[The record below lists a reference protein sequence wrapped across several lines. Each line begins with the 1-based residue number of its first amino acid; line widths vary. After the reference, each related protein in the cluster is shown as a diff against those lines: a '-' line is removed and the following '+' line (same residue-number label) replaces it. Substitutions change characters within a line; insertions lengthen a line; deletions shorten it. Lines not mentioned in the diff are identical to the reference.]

1 VAYFRGGRFAMA
13 VLTPSGGMVPPA
25 FPAVSRFATDGFRR
39 DGALGDASRYRAI
52 LNAIDHGFCV
62 IEVLFDTADRPL
74 DYRFLEV
81 NAAFAAQTGLD
92 DPVGR
97 TMLSLRPDHERH
109 WFELYGRVALTG
121 EPLRF
126 EREAAALGRWY
137 AVYAFRIDAPED
149 RRVAILFNDIT
160 AQKREAERVRLLAAE
175 VDHRAKN
182 MLTVVASLVRLTR
195 GGTVEAFRQDLLGRV
210 QAMARSQ
217 RVLAG
222 GSQRGA
228 DLTRLVQD
236 EMAPYLMGGRLTWS
250 GPTVTLSAESV
261 QPIAMA
267 LHELATNA
275 TKYGALSLAGGK
287 VAIEW
292 SRRDGG
298 DLHLCWRESG
308 GPAVEATPTHKGLGT
323 SVVTMGLRDQLG
335 GDVTFN
341 WRREGLLCEMTI
353 PANVVG

>member
-1 VAYFRGGRFAMA
+1 MAAMTPTGA
-13 VLTPSGGMVPPA
+13 TAPLIMSHLPALTME
-25 FPAVSRFATDGFRR
+25 RDRR
-39 DGALGDASRYRAI
+39 EGTRDNASRYRAI
-52 LNAIDHGFCV
+52 LDAIDHGFCIV
-62 IEVLFDTADRPL
+62 EVLFDAADCPL

-210 QAMARSQ
+210 QAMATSQ
-217 RVLAG
+217 RILAD
-222 GSQRGA
+222 GSWRGA
-228 DLTRLVQD
+228 DLARLVRD
-236 EMAPYLMGGRLTWS
+236 EMAPYHTGSRVTWS
-250 GPTVTLSAESV
+250 GATVTLHADSV

-275 TKYGALSLAGGK
+275 TKYGALSVSGGK

-298 DLHLCWRESG
+298 HLLLCWRESG
-308 GPAVEATPTHKGLGT
+308 GPALEAAPTRQGVGT
-323 SVVTMGLRDQLG
+323 RVVTTSIRDQLG
-335 GDVTFN
+335 GSVAFH
-341 WRREGLLCEMTI
+341 WRREGLVCEMSV